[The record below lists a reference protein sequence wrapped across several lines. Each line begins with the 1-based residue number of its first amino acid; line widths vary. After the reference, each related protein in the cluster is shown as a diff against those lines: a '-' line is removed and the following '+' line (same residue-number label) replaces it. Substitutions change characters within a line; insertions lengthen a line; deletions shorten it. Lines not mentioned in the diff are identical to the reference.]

1 MISFASG
8 LATITARPPTPPKES
23 TTKLSNSNLTT
34 FSLNALDRPL
44 LDTPEES
51 PSSSADYFKGSSEK
65 AQKKVGFSPW
75 TEYHRPLSN
84 SGKDS
89 DSESQI
95 RRLRPSK
102 ECKSSNKSI
111 LKISSDNVMVAP
123 NHEMQIFDQDS
134 LPAMLRS
141 TTLHLASTSRS
152 SRLDAYST
160 LLACLS
166 AYDDIPDIQELSE
179 KIVEITG
186 YIRRDITSKI
196 SDEGP
201 LDIQLATQA
210 LKALTV
216 FVCTPIMAKSLP
228 EDFCLFFLERSISCI
243 EDVGSPKILVAHYM
257 QLLEKQKLGS
267 KHMST
272 ERVNRLLTV
281 LEGITNRIKSNRVVG
296 HRLMIYQRL
305 LTQAKTL
312 MVSRI
317 RDWIDHL
324 VAGMLSTIKDIRARA
339 ISFGMDAGLLLGTT
353 GSVTHACLE
362 IFNGALPEGKKV
374 IEYLAV
380 RLIEMLK
387 SKEDGVHV
395 PQIWSVVILFL
406 RSRRRQ
412 LEGWEH
418 MKIWVG
424 VIQRC
429 FNSSDPQ
436 IKFQANIAWNRLI
449 FAVNLDTS
457 TCESMVKMLRQPIV
471 SSLERKDSDKNSKQ
485 AKQIARSSYCTL
497 LYYAFRPASGHVQ
510 LDKYWD
516 FYVAQVLPSC
526 FAVTKTEVDYACNIL
541 IALFAGHGKPK
552 LWEENRA
559 NVNGPVKP
567 EELPCLDSKWVRL
580 KTPSVLHIF
589 EKLLDVADWS
599 IGKDQE
605 VPIMLAWRSFM
616 TALGNAGSKEVKVS
630 MDSMNS
636 IAHVFNTMKHILDRD
651 RLGKCGAAILK
662 QPNPFEKVR
671 YLLNEA
677 VAKVGNIPFMERRI
691 IMTSQNFFEA
701 AETPSSRSSRDPS
714 SLNSPVN
721 HLLSLLLTS
730 VRDEQIDSSYI
741 ETIKAVMQI
750 PLQSATTRR
759 TQLAALRNLARLIS
773 VDNTF
778 NNKACMIFWKL
789 LAEAASLAMTLS
801 PHSDLHDSSPQH
813 PGHDFREAVK
823 LLELGILHVSVCIP
837 TWCELHDC
845 IASALREEIGNESII
860 LIMTEPLAG
869 LVCNEVETRDEDLL
883 PFALPLM
890 KTIYWPQSAHLMERA
905 QKLLWGVVHAPHKG
919 TSVDPFDK
927 VYSLI
932 NALLLSAYHKIADLP
947 SQHLNELLST
957 VTQMIKS
964 CPSVLQSSILSS
976 LEHGLA
982 VWIEDAEG
990 LLGKSRSEMS
1000 ADWSYVSS
1008 LKTLRM
1014 PLTWLFQVKDMW
1026 QTIMGAIQNLPTFSS
1041 STLSKHHHLLL
1052 SSLKSRHRSIAND
1065 SLEMWNRTFGCAE
1078 SLEYPDELHL
1088 LLTKLQPVT
1097 ELILPTF
1104 PEREGDEVR
1113 KLLLSTQLSEG
1124 LLEEGHVIFLRLHRV
1139 SRK

>member
-1 MISFASG
+1 MVSFASG

-23 TTKLSNSNLTT
+23 TTKLSNANLTT

-51 PSSSADYFKGSSEK
+51 PASSAEYFKGSSEK

-102 ECKSSNKSI
+102 ECKSSTKSI
-111 LKISSDNVMVAP
+111 LKISSDHVMVAP
-123 NHEMQIFDQDS
+123 NNELQVFDQDS

-166 AYDDIPDIQELSE
+166 AHDDIPDIQELSE

-216 FVCTPIMAKSLP
+216 FVCTPPMAKYLP
-228 EDFCLFFLERSISCI
+228 EEFCSFFLERSISCI
-243 EDVGSPKILVAHYM
+243 EDVGSPKILVSHYM
-257 QLLEKQKLGS
+257 QLLEKQKLGP
-267 KHMST
+267 KHMT
-272 ERVNRLLTV
+272 IDRINRLITV

-305 LTQAKTL
+305 LTQAKTV

-324 VAGMLSTIKDIRARA
+324 VGGMLSTIKDIRARA

-353 GSVTHACLE
+353 SSVTHACLE

-374 IEYLAV
+374 IEYLAL
-380 RLIEMLK
+380 RLIEMSK

-418 MKIWVG
+418 IKIWLG

-429 FNSSDPQ
+429 FNSSDAQ

-497 LYYAFRPASGHVQ
+497 LYYAFRPASGHIQ

-516 FYVAQVLPSC
+516 FYVSQVLPNC
-526 FAVTKTEVDYACNIL
+526 FAASKTEVDYACNIL

-580 KTPSVLHIF
+580 KTSSILRIF
-589 EKLLDVADWS
+589 EKLFDVADWS

-605 VPIMLAWRSFM
+605 DQLMLAWRCFM

-636 IAHVFNTMKHILDRD
+636 IAHIFNTMKYLLDRD
-651 RLGKCGAAILK
+651 RLRKSGTAIGK
-662 QPNPFEKVR
+662 QPNSFEKVK
-671 YLLNEA
+671 YLVTEA
-677 VAKVGNIPFMERRI
+677 VAKIGNIPFLEPRI
-691 IMTSQNFFEA
+691 IMTSQNSFEA

-714 SLNSPVN
+714 SLNSPAN

-741 ETIKAVMQI
+741 DTIKAVMQI

-773 VDNTF
+773 VDNTL
-778 NNKACMIFWKL
+778 NTKACIVLWKL
-789 LAEAASLAMTLS
+789 LAEAASLALRLS
-801 PHSDLHDSSPQH
+801 PHSDPHDSSPQH
-813 PGHDFREAVK
+813 PGHDYREAVK
-823 LLELGILHVSVCIP
+823 LLELGIHYMSVDIR

-869 LVCNEVETRDEDLL
+869 MLCKEVKNRDDILL
-883 PFALPLM
+883 AFALPIIKM
-890 KTIYWPQSAHLMERA
+890 TYWPQSAHLMERA
-905 QKLLWGVVHAPHKG
+905 QILLWGVVHAPHRA
-919 TSVDPFDK
+919 TSVDPFDNL
-927 VYSLI
+927 YSLI
-932 NALLLSAYHKIADLP
+932 DTLLLSAYAQVADLP
-947 SQHLNELLST
+947 SQNLNELLST
-957 VTQMIKS
+957 VTQVIKS
-964 CPSVLQSSILSS
+964 CPSMLYSSILSRIQ
-976 LEHGLA
+976 HGLA
-982 VWIEDAEG
+982 VWIEDAKG
-990 LLGKSRSEMS
+990 LLGKSQSQMS
-1000 ADWSYVSS
+1000 ADWSYVSF
-1008 LKTLRM
+1008 LTTL
-1014 PLTWLFQVKDMW
+1014 
-1026 QTIMGAIQNLPTFSS
+1026 
-1041 STLSKHHHLLL
+1041 
-1052 SSLKSRHRSIAND
+1052 
-1065 SLEMWNRTFGCAE
+1065 
-1078 SLEYPDELHL
+1078 
-1088 LLTKLQPVT
+1088 
-1097 ELILPTF
+1097 
-1104 PEREGDEVR
+1104 
-1113 KLLLSTQLSEG
+1113 
-1124 LLEEGHVIFLRLHRV
+1124 
-1139 SRK
+1139 

>member
-1 MISFASG
+1 
-8 LATITARPPTPPKES
+8 
-23 TTKLSNSNLTT
+23 
-34 FSLNALDRPL
+34 
-44 LDTPEES
+44 
-51 PSSSADYFKGSSEK
+51 
-65 AQKKVGFSPW
+65 
-75 TEYHRPLSN
+75 
-84 SGKDS
+84 
-89 DSESQI
+89 
-95 RRLRPSK
+95 
-102 ECKSSNKSI
+102 
-111 LKISSDNVMVAP
+111 MVAP
-123 NHEMQIFDQDS
+123 DNELQVFDQDS

-196 SDEGP
+196 SDEGS

-210 LKALTV
+210 LKTLTV
-216 FVCTPIMAKSLP
+216 FVCTPTMAKHLP
-228 EDFCLFFLERSISCI
+228 EEFCLFFLERSISCI
-243 EDVGSPKILVAHYM
+243 EDVGSPKILVSHYM

-267 KHMST
+267 KHMT
-272 ERVNRLLTV
+272 IDRVNRLLTV

-305 LTQAKTL
+305 LTQAKNV

-324 VAGMLSTIKDIRARA
+324 VGGMLSTIKDIRARA

-353 GSVTHACLE
+353 SSVTHACLE

-374 IEYLAV
+374 IEYLAL
-380 RLIEMLK
+380 RLIEMSK

-418 MKIWVG
+418 IKIWLG

-429 FNSSDPQ
+429 FNSSDAQ

-497 LYYAFRPASGHVQ
+497 LYYALRPASGHVQ

-526 FAVTKTEVDYACNIL
+526 FAASKTEVDYASNIL

-580 KTPSVLHIF
+580 KTSSILHIF
-589 EKLLDVADWS
+589 EKLFDVADWS
-599 IGKDQE
+599 VGKDEEDQL
-605 VPIMLAWRSFM
+605 MLAWRCFM

-636 IAHVFNTMKHILDRD
+636 IAHIFNTMKRLLDRD
-651 RLGKCGAAILK
+651 RLRKSGTATAK
-662 QPNPFEKVR
+662 QPNSFEKIR
-671 YLLNEA
+671 YLLTEA
-677 VAKVGNIPFMERRI
+677 VAKIGNIPFMEPRI
-691 IMTSQNFFEA
+691 IMTSQNSFEA

-714 SLNSPVN
+714 SLNSPAN

-741 ETIKAVMQI
+741 DTIKAVMQI
-750 PLQSATTRR
+750 PMQSATTRR
-759 TQLAALRNLARLIS
+759 TQLAALRNLARLLS
-773 VDNTF
+773 VDNAF
-778 NNKACMIFWKL
+778 NTKACIVFWKL
-789 LAEAASLAMTLS
+789 LAEAASLALRLS
-801 PHSDLHDSSPQH
+801 PHSDPHDSSPQH
-813 PGHDFREAVK
+813 PGHDYREAVK
-823 LLELGILHVSVCIP
+823 LLELGILYISVDIP

-845 IASALREEIGNESII
+845 IASALRKEIGNEGII

-869 LVCNEVETRDEDLL
+869 MLCKEVKTREDNLL
-883 PFALPLM
+883 AFALPIM
-890 KTIYWPQSAHLMERA
+890 KTTYWPQSPHLMERA
-905 QKLLWGVVHAPHKG
+905 QKLLWGVVHAPHRG
-919 TSVDPFDK
+919 TSVDPFDNL
-927 VYSLI
+927 YSLI
-932 NALLLSAYHKIADLP
+932 DALLISAYVQIADLP
-947 SQHLNELLST
+947 SQHLNELIST
-957 VTQMIKS
+957 VTQLIKS
-964 CPSVLQSSILSS
+964 CPSMLHSSILSRVQ
-976 LEHGLA
+976 HGLA
-982 VWIEDAEG
+982 VWIEDAKG
-990 LLGKSRSEMS
+990 LLGKSRSQMS
-1000 ADWSYVSS
+1000 ADWSYVSF
-1008 LKTLRM
+1008 LTTLWM
-1014 PLTWLFQVKDMW
+1014 PLICLFQVKEMW
-1026 QTIMGAIQNLPTFSS
+1026 QTVMIAIQNLPAFST
-1041 STLSKHHHLLL
+1041 STLSKHQHLLL
-1052 SSLKSRHRSIAND
+1052 YSLKSRHRSIAND
-1065 SLEMWNRTFGCAE
+1065 SLEMWNRTFGCAQ
-1078 SLEYPDELHL
+1078 SLEYPDELHT

-1104 PEREGDEVR
+1104 PDTKDKEVR
-1113 KLLLSTQLSEG
+1113 KLLRSTHQSEG
-1124 LLEEGHVIFLRLHRV
+1124 LPIEGHVIFLRLRRV
-1139 SRK
+1139 WRKWRRCSTTTLASDQRTITTC

>member
-1 MISFASG
+1 MVSFASG

-23 TTKLSNSNLTT
+23 TTKLSNANLTT
-34 FSLNALDRPL
+34 FSLNALERPL

-51 PSSSADYFKGSSEK
+51 PSSSADYFKGSSER
-65 AQKKVGFSPW
+65 AQKRVGFSPW

-123 NHEMQIFDQDS
+123 NNELQVFDQDS

-141 TTLHLASTSRS
+141 TTLHLASTSRA

-166 AYDDIPDIQELSE
+166 AYDDIPDIQQLSE
-179 KIVEITG
+179 KVVEITG
-186 YIRRDITSKI
+186 YIRRDITSKVA
-196 SDEGP
+196 DEGP

-216 FVCTPIMAKSLP
+216 FVCTPTMAKSLP
-228 EDFCLFFLERSISCI
+228 EDFCLFFLERSIACL
-243 EDVGSPKILVAHYM
+243 EDTKSPKILVSHYM

-267 KHMST
+267 KHMSM
-272 ERVNRLLTV
+272 ERVNRLLTI

-305 LTQAKTL
+305 LTQGKPV

-317 RDWIDHL
+317 RAWIDHL
-324 VAGMLSTIKDIRARA
+324 VEGMLSTIKDIRARA

-353 GSVTHACLE
+353 SSVTHACLE
-362 IFNGALPEGKKV
+362 SFNGALPEGKKV

-380 RLIEMLK
+380 RLIDMLK
-387 SKEDGVHV
+387 SKEDGIHV

-412 LEGWEH
+412 LENWEH
-418 MKIWVG
+418 MKIWLG

-436 IKFQANIAWNRLI
+436 VKFQANIAWNRLI

-457 TCESMVKMLRQPIV
+457 TCESVVKMLRQPIV
-471 SSLERKDSDKNSKQ
+471 SSLERRDSDRNSKQ
-485 AKQIARSSYCTL
+485 VKQIARSSYCTL
-497 LYYAFRPASGHVQ
+497 LYYAFRPASGQLQ

-526 FAVTKTEVDYACNIL
+526 FAVGKTEVEYACNIL

-567 EELPCLDSKWVRL
+567 DELPCLDSKWVRL
-580 KTPSVLHIF
+580 KTPSILHIF
-589 EKLLDVADWS
+589 EKLLDIADWS

-636 IAHVFNTMKHILDRD
+636 IAHIFNTMKHLLDRE
-651 RLGKCGAAILK
+651 RLGKSGTAIVK
-662 QPNPFEKVR
+662 QPNSFEKIE

-677 VAKVGNIPFMERRI
+677 VVKVGNIPFMERRI
-691 IMTSQNFFEA
+691 IMTSQNSFEA

-714 SLNSPVN
+714 SLNSPVD
-721 HLLSLLLTS
+721 HLLSLLLTN
-730 VRDEQIDSSYI
+730 VRDEQIDTSYTK
-741 ETIKAVMQI
+741 TIKAVMQI
-750 PLQSATTRR
+750 PLQSTTTRR

-773 VDNTF
+773 ADNTF
-778 NNKACMIFWKL
+778 NTKACMVFWKL
-789 LAEAASLAMTLS
+789 LAEAASLAMRLS
-801 PHSDLHDSSPQH
+801 PHSDLHDSSSQH
-813 PGHDFREAVK
+813 AGHDFREAVK
-823 LLELGILHVSVCIP
+823 LLELGIYHVSGCLP
-837 TWCELHDC
+837 TWCELHDS
-845 IASALREEIGNESII
+845 IANALREEIGDESTI
-860 LIMTEPLAG
+860 LIITEPLAG
-869 LVCNEVETRDEDLL
+869 LLYKEVGSRDDNLL
-883 PFALPLM
+883 AFALPVM

-919 TSVDPFDK
+919 TPVDAFDK
-927 VYSLI
+927 VYSLT
-932 NALLLSAYHKIADLP
+932 NALLIGAYVKIADLP

-964 CPSVLQSSILSS
+964 CPSVLQSSILSR
-976 LEHGLA
+976 LENGLA
-982 VWIEDAEG
+982 VWIEDAKG
-990 LLGKSRSEMS
+990 LLGKPQPGMP
-1000 ADWSYVSS
+1000 AIWSYVS
-1008 LKTLRM
+1008 L
-1014 PLTWLFQVKDMW
+1014 
-1026 QTIMGAIQNLPTFSS
+1026 
-1041 STLSKHHHLLL
+1041 
-1052 SSLKSRHRSIAND
+1052 LKS
-1065 SLEMWNRTFGCAE
+1065 
-1078 SLEYPDELHL
+1078 P
-1088 LLTKLQPVT
+1088 
-1097 ELILPTF
+1097 
-1104 PEREGDEVR
+1104 
-1113 KLLLSTQLSEG
+1113 
-1124 LLEEGHVIFLRLHRV
+1124 
-1139 SRK
+1139 

>member
-1 MISFASG
+1 MVSFASG

-23 TTKLSNSNLTT
+23 STKLSNANLTA

-51 PSSSADYFKGSSEK
+51 PASSAEYFKGSSGK
-65 AQKKVGFSPW
+65 ARKRVGFSPW

-102 ECKSSNKSI
+102 ECKSSKKSI
-111 LKISSDNVMVAP
+111 LKTSGDHVTVAP
-123 NHEMQIFDQDS
+123 NNELQVFDQDS

-179 KIVEITG
+179 KIVEVTG

-216 FVCTPIMAKSLP
+216 FVCSPTMAKYLP
-228 EDFCLFFLERSISCI
+228 EEFCLFFLERSISCI
-243 EDVGSPKILVAHYM
+243 EDVGSPKILVSHYM

-267 KHMST
+267 KHMT
-272 ERVNRLLTV
+272 IDRVNRLLTI

-305 LTQAKTL
+305 LTQAKSV

-324 VAGMLSTIKDIRARA
+324 VGGMLSTIKDIRARA
-339 ISFGMDAGLLLGTT
+339 ISFGMDAALMLGTT
-353 GSVTHACLE
+353 SSVTHACLE

-374 IEYLAV
+374 IEYLAL
-380 RLIEMLK
+380 RLVEMSK

-418 MKIWVG
+418 IKIWLG

-485 AKQIARSSYCTL
+485 TKQIARSSYCTL

-510 LDKYWD
+510 LNKYWD

-526 FAVTKTEVDYACNIL
+526 FAASKTEVDCACNIL
-541 IALFAGHGKPK
+541 IALFAGHGQPK
-552 LWEENRA
+552 LWDENRA

-580 KTPSVLHIF
+580 KTPSILHIF
-589 EKLLDVADWS
+589 EKLFDVVDWS
-599 IGKDQE
+599 IAKGQEDQL
-605 VPIMLAWRSFM
+605 MLAWRCFM

-636 IAHVFNTMKHILDRD
+636 IAHVFNTMKHILDGDCARNS
-651 RLGKCGAAILK
+651 GMAIVK
-662 QPNPFEKVR
+662 QPNSFEKIK
-671 YLLNEA
+671 YLLTEA
-677 VAKVGNIPFMERRI
+677 VAKIGNIPFMEQRI
-691 IMTSQNFFEA
+691 IMTSQNSFEA
-701 AETPSSRSSRDPS
+701 AETPSSRSTRNPR
-714 SLNSPVN
+714 SLNSPAN

-730 VRDEQIDSSYI
+730 VRDEQIDSSYMD
-741 ETIKAVMQI
+741 TIKAVMQI

-773 VDNTF
+773 IDNTF
-778 NNKACMIFWKL
+778 NTKACIVFWKL
-789 LAEAASLAMTLS
+789 LAEAASSTLRLS
-801 PHSDLHDSSPQH
+801 PPSDPHDSSPQY
-813 PGHDFREAVK
+813 PGHDYREAVK
-823 LLELGILHVSVCIP
+823 LLELGIHYTSVDIP
-837 TWCELHDC
+837 TWRELHNC
-845 IASALREEIGNESII
+845 IASGLREEIGNESII

-869 LVCNEVETRDEDLL
+869 MVCKEVKTRDDNLL
-883 PFALPLM
+883 DFAVSIM
-890 KTIYWPQSAHLMERA
+890 RTTYWPQSAHLMERA
-905 QKLLWGVVHAPHKG
+905 QKLLWGVVHAPHRG
-919 TSVDPFDK
+919 TFVDPFDNL
-927 VYSLI
+927 YSLI
-932 NALLLSAYHKIADLP
+932 DALLIRAYLQVADLP
-947 SQHLNELLST
+947 SQHLNELLSI
-957 VTQMIKS
+957 VAQVIKS
-964 CPSVLQSSILSS
+964 CPSVLYSSILSRIQ
-976 LEHGLA
+976 HGLA
-982 VWIEDAEG
+982 VWIEDAKG
-990 LLGKSRSEMS
+990 LLGKSRSQMS
-1000 ADWSYVSS
+1000 ADWSYVS
-1008 LKTLRM
+1008 
-1014 PLTWLFQVKDMW
+1014 
-1026 QTIMGAIQNLPTFSS
+1026 
-1041 STLSKHHHLLL
+1041 
-1052 SSLKSRHRSIAND
+1052 
-1065 SLEMWNRTFGCAE
+1065 
-1078 SLEYPDELHL
+1078 
-1088 LLTKLQPVT
+1088 
-1097 ELILPTF
+1097 
-1104 PEREGDEVR
+1104 
-1113 KLLLSTQLSEG
+1113 
-1124 LLEEGHVIFLRLHRV
+1124 FLRTL
-1139 SRK
+1139 

>member
-1 MISFASG
+1 MVSFASG

-23 TTKLSNSNLTT
+23 TTKLSNANLTT

-51 PSSSADYFKGSSEK
+51 PASSAEYFKRSSEK
-65 AQKKVGFSPW
+65 AQKRVGFSPW

-84 SGKDS
+84 SGRDS

-102 ECKSSNKSI
+102 ECKSSYKSI
-111 LKISSDNVMVAP
+111 LKISSDHVMGAP
-123 NHEMQIFDQDS
+123 NNELQVFDQDS

-141 TTLHLASTSRS
+141 TTLHLAATSRS

-186 YIRRDITSKI
+186 YIRRDITTKI

-210 LKALTV
+210 LKVLTV
-216 FVCTPIMAKSLP
+216 FVCTPTMAKYLS
-228 EDFCLFFLERSISCI
+228 EEFCSFFLERSISCI
-243 EDVGSPKILVAHYM
+243 EDVDSPKILISHYM

-267 KHMST
+267 KHMT
-272 ERVNRLLTV
+272 IDRVNRLLTV

-305 LTQAKTL
+305 LTQAKTV
-312 MVSRI
+312 MISRI

-324 VAGMLSTIKDIRARA
+324 VGGMLSTIKDIRARA

-353 GSVTHACLE
+353 SSVTHACLE
-362 IFNGALPEGKKV
+362 IFNSALPEGKKV
-374 IEYLAV
+374 IEYLAL
-380 RLIEMLK
+380 RLIEMSK
-387 SKEDGVHV
+387 SKEDGIHV

-418 MKIWVG
+418 IKIWLG

-429 FNSSDPQ
+429 FNSSDAQ

-526 FAVTKTEVDYACNIL
+526 FAASKTEVDYACNIL

-580 KTPSVLHIF
+580 KTSSILYIF
-589 EKLLDVADWS
+589 EKLFDVADWS

-605 VPIMLAWRSFM
+605 DQLMLAWRCFM

-636 IAHVFNTMKHILDRD
+636 IAHIFNTMKHLLDQD
-651 RLGKCGAAILK
+651 RLRKSGTAVVK
-662 QPNPFEKVR
+662 QSNPFAKVK
-671 YLLNEA
+671 YLLTEA
-677 VAKVGNIPFMERRI
+677 VAKIGNIPFMEPRI
-691 IMTSQNFFEA
+691 TMTSQNSFEA

-714 SLNSPVN
+714 SLNSPAN

-741 ETIKAVMQI
+741 DTIKAVMQI
-750 PLQSATTRR
+750 PLQSAITRR

-778 NNKACMIFWKL
+778 NTKACIVFWKL
-789 LAEAASLAMTLS
+789 LAEAAALALRLS

-813 PGHDFREAVK
+813 PGHDYRETVK
-823 LLELGILHVSVCIP
+823 LLELGIHYMSVDVP

-869 LVCNEVETRDEDLL
+869 MVCKEIKSRGDSLIS
-883 PFALPLM
+883 FALPII
-890 KTIYWPQSAHLMERA
+890 KTTYWPQSAHLMERA
-905 QKLLWGVVHAPHKG
+905 QKLLWGVVHAPHRG
-919 TSVDPFDK
+919 TSVDPFDNL
-927 VYSLI
+927 YSLI
-932 NALLLSAYHKIADLP
+932 DALLISAYVQVADLP
-947 SQHLNELLST
+947 SQHMNELLST
-957 VTQMIKS
+957 VTQVIKS
-964 CPSVLQSSILSS
+964 CPSVHHSSILSRIQ
-976 LEHGLA
+976 HGLA
-982 VWIEDAEG
+982 VWIEDAKG
-990 LLGKSRSEMS
+990 ILGKSRSQMS
-1000 ADWSYVSS
+1000 ADWSHVSF
-1008 LKTLRM
+1008 LTTL
-1014 PLTWLFQVKDMW
+1014 
-1026 QTIMGAIQNLPTFSS
+1026 
-1041 STLSKHHHLLL
+1041 
-1052 SSLKSRHRSIAND
+1052 
-1065 SLEMWNRTFGCAE
+1065 
-1078 SLEYPDELHL
+1078 
-1088 LLTKLQPVT
+1088 
-1097 ELILPTF
+1097 
-1104 PEREGDEVR
+1104 
-1113 KLLLSTQLSEG
+1113 
-1124 LLEEGHVIFLRLHRV
+1124 
-1139 SRK
+1139 